1 MRKLLA
7 IAWNDIRLQF
17 MEKSEIV
24 FFLVLPIVFTSV
36 LAMSMGGDPTA
47 GNRFPVIVVDE
58 DKSAQSQQL
67 VASLQASTVVKPQVK
82 TAAAADAAF
91 TTKDA
96 YIPAVLTI
104 PSGFGA
110 GLVDA
115 QPVSLNVRRA
125 PSDNRVLGVEQE
137 ISSISTQMSNA
148 ILAARASVA
157 EAERIRP
164 FASAAARQ
172 AYFEQSMAMAQ
183 EQIKNP
189 AARVA
194 VTQASQVVRQ
204 GMTGAEQGSAGQMVT
219 WVLITLIG
227 AAAVF
232 VEERIEGT
240 LRRMASTPT
249 HKATILGGKV
259 LGRLSTGL
267 LQMALLIVFGALIYK
282 VQWGRSPLALVAI
295 VLSFALA
302 AVAFGVL
309 LGTFA
314 KTRSQA
320 GGMII
325 LFSMLMAALGGA
337 WWPLEITP
345 PAYQTVVKIL
355 PTTWAMQGFQNVLVR
370 GADLNTVLPQ
380 VGVLLLFAVV
390 FFAVGV
396 KRLRFE

>member
-1 MRKLLA
+1 MMKLLA
-7 IAWNDIRLQF
+7 IAWNDIRMQF
-17 MEKSEIV
+17 TEKSELV
-24 FFLVLPIVFTSV
+24 FFLVLPILFTSI
-36 LAMSMGGDPTA
+36 LAVSMGGDPTA
-47 GNRFPVIVVDE
+47 DNRVPVLVVDE
-58 DKSAQSQQL
+58 DKSALSQQL
-67 VASLQASTVVKPQVK
+67 IAGLQASPVVKPQVK
-82 TAAAADAAF
+82 SAAEADAAF
-91 TTKDA
+91 TAKDA
-96 YIPAVLTI
+96 SIPAILTI

-110 GLVDA
+110 GVIQG
-115 QPVSLNVRRA
+115 QPVSVNVHRA
-125 PSDNRVLGVEQE
+125 PSDNRVLAVEQE
-137 ISSISTQMSNA
+137 ISAVSTQMSNA
-148 ILAARASVA
+148 VLAALASVA

-164 FASAAARQ
+164 FADSAARQ
-172 AYFEQSMAMAQ
+172 AYFEQSISMAQ
-183 EQIKNP
+183 DRLNNP
-189 AARVA
+189 AARVEA
-194 VTQASQVVRQ
+194 TQAGQVVRQ
-204 GMTGAEQGSAGQMVT
+204 GMNSAEQGSAGQMMT

-259 LGRLSTGL
+259 LGRLSAGL
-267 LQMALLIVFGALIYK
+267 LQMALLIVFGAVVYK

-320 GGMII
+320 GGMIV
-325 LFSMLMAALGGA
+325 LFSMLMAALGGG

-345 PAYQTVVKIL
+345 PIYQTVVKIL

-370 GADLNTVLPQ
+370 APVSIWCCRRSACCCSSPSCSLPW
-380 VGVLLLFAVV
+380 V
-390 FFAVGV
+390 
-396 KRLRFE
+396 